1 MFLSFLLRCLNL
13 ISKIKV
19 KAARF
24 GPQRPRQ
31 VTDECCLR
39 DESFQMVLLTLSRKS
54 LFSCTRSLNE
64 ERRHFNSN
72 SRFRCELV
80 YLALGSYI
88 FGAECTSVGRSL
100 SEDEA
105 SAQSSRLIPFCCAK
119 WMKWKPS
126 GRQGV
131 VDVISANTDRQIEQH
146 LKAANSQTS
155 LDGERKNAENVGFM
169 IKLNPHNDAFVPT
182 DADWRT
188 QNKQSTT
195 RIHPGLQI

>member
-1 MFLSFLLRCLNL
+1 MWNVTLIQTAALDVSWFIWLTDHTHVELN
-13 ISKIKV
+13 
-19 KAARF
+19 A
-24 GPQRPRQ
+24 
-31 VTDECCLR
+31 
-39 DESFQMVLLTLSRKS
+39 DESAKV
-54 LFSCTRSLNE
+54 
-64 ERRHFNSN
+64 
-72 SRFRCELV
+72 CE
-80 YLALGSYI
+80 
-88 FGAECTSVGRSL
+88 SVAKAL

-105 SAQSSRLIPFCCAK
+105 STQSSRLIPFCCAK

-126 GRQGV
+126 GRQDV

-155 LDGERKNAENVGFM
+155 LDGERKNAESVGFM

-195 RIHPGLQI
+195 RIHPGPQI